1 MATQT
6 VTEPANCPLE
16 YILPFLLFIKEP
28 SEFERHMATQLET
41 VFPRSLAVLGGPLTK
56 FWTRDES
63 SILLLNYSLS
73 PFFFFCNYVNF

>member
-73 PFFFFCNYVNF
+73 PFFFFFAIM